1 MDKCYLAID
10 IGASSGRHIL
20 SYMEKGKLKLE
31 EIYRFPNGLTKRKGT
46 LCWNHELLFK
56 EILTGMKKCHDMGYK
71 PESVGIDTWGVDF
84 VLLDDENKIIGDM
97 VGYRDKRTDGMD
109 NVLNEIVSEEKV
121 YERTGIQKQLFNTI
135 YQLLSVKETSPK
147 TLEKAKTFLM
157 VPDYFH
163 YLLTGVKCNEYTN
176 ATTTQLVNAKS
187 KEWDLELIA
196 QLGIPTEM
204 FQKVEKPGTAIGSLK
219 EEIAEKVGYQ
229 CKVVLSA
236 THDTGSA
243 VVAVPSDKENVLYIS
258 SGTWSLLGTERK
270 EADCSEK
277 SRVHNFTNEGGYEYR
292 FRYLKNIMG
301 LWMIQS
307 IKKELKETGIDF
319 SFQQICNMAEKA
331 TIESRVDCDDK
342 RFLAPENMVE
352 EIRNACKEG
361 GMKIPI
367 TISQLAQV
375 VYCSLAEC
383 YKKAVEEVEELT
395 NCQYDSIYIVG
406 GGSNADY
413 LNRLTAN
420 TTKRDVYAGPGEA
433 TAIGNAVVQMI
444 TDGEF
449 TSLQEA
455 KQCILESFEIK
466 IYKPVQE

>member
-1 MDKCYLAID
+1 MIH
-10 IGASSGRHIL
+10 G
-20 SYMEKGKLKLE
+20 
-31 EIYRFPNGLTKRKGT
+31 
-46 LCWNHELLFK
+46 
-56 EILTGMKKCHDMGYK
+56 
-71 PESVGIDTWGVDF
+71 GVDF

-243 VVAVPSDKENVLYIS
+243 VVAVPSDNGVYHM
-258 SGTWSLLGTERK
+258 R
-270 EADCSEK
+270 
-277 SRVHNFTNEGGYEYR
+277 
-292 FRYLKNIMG
+292 
-301 LWMIQS
+301 S
-307 IKKELKETGIDF
+307 I
-319 SFQQICNMAEKA
+319 
-331 TIESRVDCDDK
+331 
-342 RFLAPENMVE
+342 
-352 EIRNACKEG
+352 
-361 GMKIPI
+361 
-367 TISQLAQV
+367 
-375 VYCSLAEC
+375 
-383 YKKAVEEVEELT
+383 
-395 NCQYDSIYIVG
+395 
-406 GGSNADY
+406 
-413 LNRLTAN
+413 
-420 TTKRDVYAGPGEA
+420 
-433 TAIGNAVVQMI
+433 
-444 TDGEF
+444 
-449 TSLQEA
+449 
-455 KQCILESFEIK
+455 
-466 IYKPVQE
+466 